1 MQSVYSDYP
10 DVTREELKP
19 SPLMTEYIT
28 QGPEVHGFGDRRGEE
43 SGQEVAGDLHTEEQK
58 LCTFFKAKKKE
69 DQAGQDGECLAVQRD
84 FWALCRDQLFMAG
97 HSLPESC
104 KASA

>member
-1 MQSVYSDYP
+1 M
-10 DVTREELKP
+10 EELKP
-19 SPLMTEYIT
+19 SLLIEYIT

-43 SGQEVAGDLHTEEQK
+43 SGQEEAGNMHTEEPK
-58 LCTFFKAKKKE
+58 LCTFSKAEKKE
-69 DQAGQDGECLAVQRD
+69 DQAGQHGEGLAVQRD
-84 FWALCRDQLFMAG
+84 LWALCRDQLFMAG